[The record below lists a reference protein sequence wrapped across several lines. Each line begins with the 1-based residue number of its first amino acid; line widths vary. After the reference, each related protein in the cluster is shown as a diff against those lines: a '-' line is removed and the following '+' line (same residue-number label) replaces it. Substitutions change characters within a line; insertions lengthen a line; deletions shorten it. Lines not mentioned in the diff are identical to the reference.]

1 MWISTEL
8 LSDIFEILSSI
19 PQGLIPGPILFNI
32 YMNDLPLYIKSTNT
46 HNYTDDNT
54 LSTYGDTV
62 IEVSK
67 SLEKGSEEVLS

>member
-19 PQGLIPGPILFNI
+19 PQGLIPGPILFNVKDI
-32 YMNDLPLYIKSTNT
+32 PLYIKSTNT